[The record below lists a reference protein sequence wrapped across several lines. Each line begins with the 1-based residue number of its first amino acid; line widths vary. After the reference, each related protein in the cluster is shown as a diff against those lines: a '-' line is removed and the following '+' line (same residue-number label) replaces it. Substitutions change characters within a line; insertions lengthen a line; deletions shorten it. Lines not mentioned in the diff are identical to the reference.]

1 MCIYFLTALL
11 KTTHRS
17 VNYHNKENIF
27 QVRAQNNMSSQK
39 PRKPPLGDITFPS
52 KGDHCAE
59 C

>member
-11 KTTHRS
+11 ETMHRS
-17 VNYHNKENIF
+17 VNYHKKLNIF
-27 QVRAQNNMSSQK
+27 QVRAQNSMSTQK

-52 KGDHCAE
+52 KGDHWAE